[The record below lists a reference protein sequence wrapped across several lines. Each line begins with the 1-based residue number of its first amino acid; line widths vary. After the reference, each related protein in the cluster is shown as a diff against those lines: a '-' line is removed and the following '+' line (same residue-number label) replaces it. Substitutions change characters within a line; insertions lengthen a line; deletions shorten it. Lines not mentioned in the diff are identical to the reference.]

1 MKVVDEPLGFA
12 FREVVVKKRSILGLV
27 LAAALLSSAP
37 FSVDWSFASGGPLS
51 LTVVGTASAAELAMP
66 ARRGAY
72 HTRYHQS
79 RLYVPYCDGPYVG
92 SGWNGGTYWGGP
104 WMDLSC
110 YGRPA
115 AEPVL
120 QVRG

>member
-1 MKVVDEPLGFA
+1 M
-12 FREVVVKKRSILGLV
+12 KKRSIVGAV

-37 FSVDWSFASGGPLS
+37 LSVDWSFANGGPLS
-51 LTVVGTASAAELAMP
+51 LTVDTASAAELAVP

-72 HTRYHQS
+72 RYSRYSQS
-79 RLYVPYCDGPYVG
+79 RLYVPWCDGPYVG

-110 YGRPA
+110 YERPA
-115 AEPVL
+115 QEPVL